1 MCADKGSYGSQHI
14 TVVLCVQWI
23 LWREGGGGGRAYI
36 RVYVHMITELLSG
49 YVLLPGDE
57 GREGDHMHNRGLSG
71 YIP

>member
-1 MCADKGSYGSQHI
+1 MD
-14 TVVLCVQWI
+14 TV
-23 LWREGGGGGRAYI
+23 EGGGGGGRAYI